1 MVDCLWC
8 GTTGSELSIVGG
20 LNGRVGGGG
29 GGFGVLLGYFSLPF
43 SLVFSLKSMVIV
55 RVVDEYCVVS
65 SNREGG
71 NGEGRLGGVVSPF
84 LYLVSFFFSER

>member
-1 MVDCLWC
+1 M
-8 GTTGSELSIVGG
+8 
-20 LNGRVGGGG
+20 
-29 GGFGVLLGYFSLPF
+29 LGYFSLPF

-71 NGEGRLGGVVSPF
+71 EWRGEVGGGCFAFSVLGKLLLF
-84 LYLVSFFFSER
+84 